1 MQLFNNCLLTGQQ
14 PFKILIKTYA
24 GCRVVAM
31 NHGKV
36 IWVTGLSGAGKS
48 TLATGLSAEL
58 KRRGEQVILL
68 DGDTLRKILHNK
80 IDNTDQFTLA
90 YRLEL
95 AMSYS
100 RLCKALAD
108 QGFTVII
115 STISLF
121 KEVYAWNK
129 KNLPNYFQVY
139 LDVPLSERE
148 KRDPKGI
155 YKRYREG
162 KIINIVGLDQPFDE
176 PVDPDWRP
184 VFKSNIT
191 NDLLVKKLIAVLLER
206 DYLKV

>member
-1 MQLFNNCLLTGQQ
+1 
-14 PFKILIKTYA
+14 
-24 GCRVVAM
+24 M
-31 NHGKV
+31 NDKKV
-36 IWVTGLSGAGKS
+36 IWITGLSGAGKS
-48 TLATGLSAEL
+48 TLATALSAEL
-58 KRRGEQVILL
+58 KRRREQVILL

-80 IDNTDQFTLA
+80 TNNTAQFSLTN
-90 YRLEL
+90 RLEL

-100 RLCKALAD
+100 RLCQALAN

-121 KEVYAWNK
+121 KEVYAWNR

-184 VFKSNIT
+184 IFNSNIT
-191 NDLLVKKLIAVLLER
+191 NDFLVKNLIAVLLER
-206 DYLKV
+206 DYLQV

>member
-1 MQLFNNCLLTGQQ
+1 MQLSNNCLLNCQQ
-14 PFKILIKTYA
+14 PFILLTKTRTGY
-24 GCRVVAM
+24 RVVAM
-31 NHGKV
+31 NHKKV
-36 IWVTGLSGAGKS
+36 IWITGLSGAGKS
-48 TLATGLSAEL
+48 TLAAGLSAEL

-68 DGDTLRKILHNK
+68 DGDTLRQILHNK
-80 IDNTDQFTLA
+80 TYNTDQFTLA

-100 RLCKALAD
+100 RVCQALAN
-108 QGFTVII
+108 QGFTVVI

-184 VFKSNIT
+184 VFNSNIT
-191 NDLLVKKLIAVLLER
+191 NDFLVKNLIGVLLER

>member
-1 MQLFNNCLLTGQQ
+1 M
-14 PFKILIKTYA
+14 Y
-24 GCRVVAM
+24 
-31 NHGKV
+31 HGKV
-36 IWVTGLSGAGKS
+36 IWITGLSGAGKS

-58 KRRGEQVILL
+58 KRRGEQVIFL
-68 DGDTLRKILHNK
+68 DGDTLRQILHNK
-80 IDNTDQFTLA
+80 TDNTDQFTLA
-90 YRLEL
+90 YTLEL

-100 RLCKALAD
+100 RLCQALAN
-108 QGFTVII
+108 QGFTVVI

-121 KEVYAWNK
+121 KEVYEWNK

-176 PVDPDWRP
+176 PMAPDWRP
-184 VFKSNIT
+184 VFNSNIT
-191 NDLLVKKLIAVLLER
+191 NDFLVKNLIAVLLER